1 MLSSRALSTTKPLRL
16 TNWIIMPPELLIAM
30 LLIFI
35 GSFIQS
41 ATGIGLAVVTSPFLM
56 ILSPQYIPGPIVI
69 VSLFIALVNALK
81 YRSTIS
87 LGGLKAAVLGRIPGT
102 ITGATLLY
110 YIDVAQLSL
119 LLGAVVLMAVVVSLL
134 PIKLHP
140 TSNRLIFAGFLSGFF
155 GTSAG
160 VAGPPMA
167 LLLQHQKAHFIRA
180 NLAAFFVVGCIM
192 SLAVQIPI
200 GYMTIEHIYLSLPLL
215 PASYLGYRVAMLF
228 VDRLSQ
234 QMVRKASLILCTL
247 AGFSAIYS
255 GLS

>member
-1 MLSSRALSTTKPLRL
+1 MQ
-16 TNWIIMPPELLIAM
+16 PELLIAM

-41 ATGIGLAVVTSPFLM
+41 ATGFGLAIVTSPFLIM
-56 ILSPQYIPGPIVI
+56 LSPQYIPGPIVI
-69 VSLFIALVNALK
+69 VSLFIAVVNALK

-87 LGGLKAAVLGRIPGT
+87 IGGLKYAIIGRLPGT
-102 ITGATLLY
+102 IAGAALLY
-110 YIDVAQLSL
+110 YINVKQLSL
-119 LLGAVVLMAVVVSLL
+119 LLGCVVLMAVSVSLL
-134 PIKLHP
+134 PIKLQP
-140 TSNRLIFAGFLSGFF
+140 TRNRLIFAGLLSGFF

-160 VAGPPMA
+160 VGGPPMA

-180 NLAAFFVVGCIM
+180 NLAAFFVMGCIM

-200 GYMTIEHIYLSLPLL
+200 GYMSMQHLYLSLPLL

-234 QMVRKASLILCTL
+234 QLVRTASLILCSL
-247 AGFSAIYS
+247 AGIGAIYS